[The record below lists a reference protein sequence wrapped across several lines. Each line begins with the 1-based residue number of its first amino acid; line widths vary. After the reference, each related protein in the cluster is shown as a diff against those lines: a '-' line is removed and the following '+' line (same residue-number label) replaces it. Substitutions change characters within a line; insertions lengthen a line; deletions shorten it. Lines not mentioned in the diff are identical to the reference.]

1 MTDGGRMASGDI
13 YMTYQE
19 AVSYIED
26 IPKFTKKTALSHTER
41 LLDELGHPEEGMKIL
56 HVAGT
61 NGKGSVCAY
70 LRAMLLEGGYSTGF
84 FTSPHLV
91 EITERFQIN
100 QENADRTSFVR
111 AFERVMEAV
120 KIRMEQGDEHP
131 TYFETLFLIGL
142 LLFREA
148 GVDYV
153 ILEVGMGGRLD
164 ATNVIRNPLACI
176 ITSIS
181 LDHTEYLGETV
192 TAIAGE
198 KAGIIKPGV
207 PVIYDG
213 HDPEA
218 SAVIARRAE
227 ELGSP
232 AWKLTPDMVQMVRTT
247 EDGID
252 FLFAGPAGAEEGCGR
267 MLHIP
272 QIAAYQMMNA
282 SLAWFAMELL
292 ADEHGISAERRA
304 AGLSKMVWPCRMETV
319 MKDVIIDGAH
329 NPDGVAE
336 FVRTAVHFHQNRE
349 ITVLFSA
356 VADKHYGEM
365 IRTIAR
371 KIRPERVITTRISG
385 SRQVSEEVLAQLFE
399 EEGIREVFSV
409 PAVGPA
415 FDIACALKGDGMLF
429 CVGSLYMAGEIRAWI
444 SREEK

>member
-1 MTDGGRMASGDI
+1 
-13 YMTYQE
+13 MTYGE
-19 AVSYIED
+19 AVHYIEE
-26 IPKFTKKTALSHTER
+26 IPKFTKKTALAHTER
-41 LLDELGHPEEGMKIL
+41 LLDELGHPEEGMKIF

-70 LRAMLLEGGYSTGF
+70 IRAMLMEGGYRTGF

-91 EITERFQIN
+91 KTTERFQIN
-100 QENADRTSFVR
+100 REPVEDAAFVR
-111 AFERVMEAV
+111 AFEQVMEAV
-120 KIRMEQGDEHP
+120 RRRMEQGDEHP

-148 GVDYV
+148 EVDYV

-164 ATNVIRNPLACI
+164 ATNVIRKPLVSI

-181 LDHTEYLGETV
+181 LDHTEYLGDTV

-218 SAVIARRAE
+218 AAVIARRAAE
-227 ELGSP
+227 AGSP
-232 AWKLTPDMVQMVRTT
+232 AYALTPDMVQMVRTT
-247 EDGID
+247 TDGVDFRFRRPGQPDAREDTR
-252 FLFAGPAGAEEGCGR
+252 L
-267 MLHIP
+267 LHIP
-272 QIAAYQMMNA
+272 QIAPYQMMNA
-282 SLAWFAMELL
+282 SLAWLAMELL
-292 ADEHGISAERRA
+292 ADDHGITEEKRA
-304 AGLSKMVWPCRMETV
+304 AGLAEMYWPCRMETV
-319 MKDVIIDGAH
+319 MQDVIIDGAH

-336 FVRTAVHFHQNRE
+336 FVRTAAHFHQDRE
-349 ITVLFSA
+349 ITILFSA

-365 IRTIAR
+365 IRTIAEG
-371 KIRPERVITTRISG
+371 IRPERVITTRISG
-385 SRQVSEEVLAQLFE
+385 SRQVSEETLALLFE
-399 EEGIREVFSV
+399 EAGVREVFSV

-429 CVGSLYMAGEIRAWI
+429 CVGSLYMAGEIKKWI
-444 SREEK
+444 SEAKGAEHA